1 MKAIQ
6 SSVTTNNFL
15 IRIFAPAL
23 IRSWAFV
30 VTVFSLSLG
39 RKLFFGLFAAVVLFF
54 FIGFIEPYVLIM
66 FDKLFGNP
74 ELTVYN
80 QCVFG
85 VIENAPLDEEFS
97 WRLSACGEAPSRFK
111 WIFD

>member
-1 MKAIQ
+1 MKAIH

-30 VTVFSLSLG
+30 VTVFSLPLG

>member
-1 MKAIQ
+1 M
-6 SSVTTNNFL
+6 TTSHYLIKIFRPVL
-15 IRIFAPAL
+15 IRF
-23 IRSWAFV
+23 WAFV

-39 RKLFFGLFAAVVLFF
+39 RKLFFGLLAAVVLFLLF
-54 FIGFIEPYVLIM
+54 GYIEPYALTM
-66 FDKLFGNP
+66 FNKLFGNP
-74 ELTVYN
+74 ELKVYN

-111 WIFD
+111 WNF